1 MSSEPQAVQAAPIT
15 GGPPAGGATYRLSAA
30 GRRTALIL
38 LLGVVAV
45 WVFAAWTLVTQALD
59 GLSGPEWVTALLM
72 LGILVVAPVVGWTLL
87 EERSATITADAHGLT
102 YRSITGIHLAYT
114 WPEITS
120 LDPTPAQPSRWARL
134 FMDNP
139 ASEGMP
145 PTTEQR
151 PAAGRNAAL
160 THQSNNSSN
169 ASPTG
174 IDDDSPLSESPAE
187 AEDRDAAAD
196 EAHTRPIPVAV
207 TPPPAARIAGPVIGA
222 LWRQAH
228 GDTLPLP
235 GELENRAALLATIRA
250 HRQPQESSPPA

>member
-1 MSSEPQAVQAAPIT
+1 MNPWRREPSVQARMHPLPI
-15 GGPPAGGATYRLSAA
+15 YRLSAA

-38 LLGVVAV
+38 LLGVAAV

-102 YRSITGIHLAYT
+102 YRSITGIHLAYA
-114 WPEITS
+114 WPEITG
-120 LDPTPAQPSRWARL
+120 LDPAPAQPSRWARL
-134 FMDNP
+134 FMDDP

-145 PTTEQR
+145 PTTEQS

-169 ASPTG
+169 ASPT
-174 IDDDSPLSESPAE
+174 E
-187 AEDRDAAAD
+187 
-196 EAHTRPIPVAV
+196 
-207 TPPPAARIAGPVIGA
+207 
-222 LWRQAH
+222 
-228 GDTLPLP
+228 
-235 GELENRAALLATIRA
+235 
-250 HRQPQESSPPA
+250 